1 MGLKAKLFGKSESNT
16 TGLDAT
22 DNHTCPHTTMT
33 PRWDSV
39 DDIGKQDRA
48 TGFRCEGCG
57 QMFNPE
63 ETIMLRAG
71 EAERLQA
78 TLP

>member
-1 MGLKAKLFGKSESNT
+1 MGLKAKLFGKGDSKT
-16 TGLDAT
+16 AVLDAT

-39 DDIGKQDRA
+39 DDIGKHDRA
-48 TGFRCEGCG
+48 TGYRCEGCG
-57 QMFNPE
+57 QMFTPE
-63 ETIMLRAG
+63 EESMLRSG

-78 TLP
+78 SLS